1 MTTKLWDSFRDELIA
16 TSMVFAIAIGGSFY
30 FAHKLTQSHPDAADE
45 PPEPTQTQAQA
56 AMQEMV
62 KVLGEQS
69 GEDQPTPMPTPTP
82 MPITESLPPLPSP
95 TGDPYYTEVF
105 YGVGG
110 LYDYEGYRLEITSPR
125 IVFDARNI
133 SSRKLIVDMVLY
145 NKTVEPALTNKLTA
159 SIVKDG
165 VVIVPEAAMS
175 LSETAFI
182 KPQEKITFQARI
194 SLIESTDVKELFFKP
209 DQQPPAIHLLLP

>member
-16 TSMVFAIAIGGSFY
+16 TSMVFIIAMAGSFY
-30 FAHKLTQSHPDAADE
+30 FAHKLTQPPVTTPDV

-69 GEDQPTPMPTPTP
+69 EETSPTPLPTPTP
-82 MPITESLPPLPSP
+82 AETSEQMPPLPSP

-110 LYDYEGYRLEITSPR
+110 LYDYDSYRLEITSPR

-133 SSRKLIVDMVLY
+133 SSRKMIVDMVLY
-145 NKTVEPALTNKLTA
+145 NKTVEPAMSNKVTA

-165 VVIVPEAAMS
+165 VVIVPETAMS
-175 LSETAFI
+175 LSETVFI

-194 SLIESTDVKELFFKP
+194 SLIESTDVKQLFFKP
-209 DQQPPAIHLLLP
+209 DQQPPSIHMLLP